1 MKHVLSKLISSN
13 QTAYIKNYCL
23 SESGRLISEV
33 IEMCDILDIPDCLVT
48 MDIEKAYDSL
58 DHDFLS
64 YTG

>member
-33 IEMCDILDIPDCLVT
+33 IEMCYILDIPDCLVT
-48 MDIEKAYDSL
+48 MDIEKACDSL